1 MSRLMMCGKM
11 VIVVYCL
18 GGTTGRTVSAKTWV
32 TDEENPIPTEPW
44 ALRINTMVLIGLQ
57 VEGSHS
63 LLLVR
68 TSNKSKSICAISKR
82 LGYGEPEKIIIRGTI
97 LDRYASQTPLKHPS
111 NTAGGIM
118 SSCRGWW
125 TPQGV
130 EGNYRRK
137 SGDVGNVRDEGLI
150 SRNFVFN

>member
-1 MSRLMMCGKM
+1 M
-11 VIVVYCL
+11 
-18 GGTTGRTVSAKTWV
+18 

-97 LDRYASQTPLKHPS
+97 LDRYASQTSLKHQIRLGELCL
-111 NTAGGIM
+111 AVGG
-118 SSCRGWW
+118 G
-125 TPQGV
+125 G
-130 EGNYRRK
+130 RRK
-137 SGDVGNVRDEGLI
+137 GVKGSTGERVAASATSETKGWHPGI
-150 SRNFVFN
+150 SCSIKVSIYCSSSRSVTF